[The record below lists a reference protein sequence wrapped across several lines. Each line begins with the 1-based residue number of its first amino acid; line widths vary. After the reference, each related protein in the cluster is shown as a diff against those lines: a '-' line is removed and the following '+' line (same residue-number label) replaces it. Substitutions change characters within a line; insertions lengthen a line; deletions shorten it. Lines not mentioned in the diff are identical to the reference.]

1 METVWVNYDDEPHFA
16 EYWYSEDKYCLYH
29 GKPDNQSGS
38 FMLIS
43 IERFNQLEQ
52 CEPPVFSINDRAIYT
67 GNRKVEVSTPVTI
80 IDTSISRYTYGIKD
94 TYGKYSIATPYELQK
109 IDL

>member
-1 METVWVNYDDEPHFA
+1 METVWVNYEDEPHFA
-16 EYWYSEDKYCLYH
+16 EYWYLEDKYCLYR

-43 IERFNQLEQ
+43 VERFNQLEQ

-67 GNRKVEVSTPVTI
+67 GNRKVAVSAPVTI
-80 IDTSISRYTYGIKD
+80 IGTSISRYTYDIKD
-94 TYGKYSIATPYELQK
+94 MYGNYSIATPYELQK